1 MHTYLSGGNLHKY
14 DSATLLSE
22 LDKDR
27 MRKKKAAEEELIK
40 KRNNGK
46 IEEHYKDY
54 LIKLNSD
61 IPLEFIRPLQDK
73 FCIKYDEMT
82 SKPQYHDPLNDK
94 KIAEEVGKYG

>member
-1 MHTYLSGGNLHKY
+1 MHTYLSGGKLYKY

-46 IEEHYKDY
+46 IE
-54 LIKLNSD
+54 
-61 IPLEFIRPLQDK
+61 
-73 FCIKYDEMT
+73 
-82 SKPQYHDPLNDK
+82 
-94 KIAEEVGKYG
+94 